1 MPLMATVNSLLR
13 IYAELGDRADSFAQ
27 RSQETSLENKVWYLR
42 QNRLFEQAGEEAIAD
57 SEHIFKTTIYPKRA
71 MVFDQG
77 DSTRVV
83 YLVKRGRVRIA
94 RLTPDGKEVTVAV
107 LGPGDLFGEETLFE
121 THPRTTVATCMEESL
136 LCTARAEDLFA
147 LLSRN
152 PTLALNVAKILN
164 DRLLDASA
172 TMEDL
177 AYARVPDR
185 IVNLFQRLASEHG
198 APADGGIRVDVKL
211 THADIASLV
220 GSTRETVS
228 LEMANLVRAGR
239 LRTEGKH
246 VIVPLGEMQA

>member
-1 MPLMATVNSLLR
+1 MMATVNALVR
-13 IYAELGDRADSFAQ
+13 IYAEIGERADLSAQ
-27 RSQETSLENKVWYLR
+27 RTQEAPLENKVWYLR
-42 QNRLFEQAGEEAIAD
+42 QNRLFEQAQEGAIED
-57 SEHIFKTTIYPKRA
+57 CEHIFKTTIYPKRA
-71 MVFDQG
+71 MIFDQG
-77 DSTRVV
+77 DTTRVV
-83 YLVKRGRVRIA
+83 YLVKRGRVRIV

-121 THPRTTVATCMEESL
+121 AQPRTTVATCMEESL
-136 LCTARAEDLFA
+136 LCTARADDLFA

-185 IVNLFQRLASEHG
+185 IVHLFQRLATEHG
-198 APADGGIRVDVKL
+198 EPADDGIRVGVKL

-239 LRTEGKH
+239 LRNDGKH
-246 VIVPLGEMQA
+246 VVVPLAEMPA